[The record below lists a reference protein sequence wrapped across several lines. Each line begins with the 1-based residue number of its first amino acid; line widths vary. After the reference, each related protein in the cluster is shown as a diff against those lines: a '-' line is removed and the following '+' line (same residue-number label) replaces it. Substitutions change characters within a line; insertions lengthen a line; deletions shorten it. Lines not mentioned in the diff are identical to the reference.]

1 MAIEVEKVSFYY
13 AIGTPFEKKALDDIS
28 FKLEHGENL
37 GILGPTGSGKSTLI
51 QLLNALL
58 LPTKGE
64 VIIDGLNTKDRRNGS
79 KIREL
84 VGVVFQYPENQFFE
98 DTVYDEIAFGAKNLK
113 ISKEDIDKRV
123 HEAIVSLDLP
133 KDILNKSPFE
143 LSGGEKRK
151 VAIASILVRKPKYI
165 VFDEPFAGMDY
176 PGTQALLKLFKSLRK
191 KSSLIIVTHTLD
203 ELLGLVDKVLFLE
216 KGKVKAFGGIKELME
231 VEELREYVPLI
242 KLLTDLRGKGFSVS
256 TNSFSLESLEEEI
269 LKNVLHI

>member
-1 MAIEVEKVSFYY
+1 MAIEVKEVSFSY
-13 AIGTPFEKKALDDIS
+13 AIGTPFEKRALEKIS
-28 FKLEHGENL
+28 FRLEHGENL

-58 LPTKGE
+58 LPIEGE
-64 VIIDGLNTKDRRNGS
+64 VIVDGLNTKERKNGP

-113 ISKEDIDKRV
+113 LSKEEIDQRV
-123 HEAIVSLDLP
+123 HESIIALELP
-133 KDILNKSPFE
+133 EEILNKSPFE

-151 VAIASILVRKPKYI
+151 VAIASILVRRPKYI

-242 KLLTDLRGKGFSVS
+242 KLLINLQERGFSLS
-256 TNSFSLESLEEEI
+256 TDSFSLESLEEEI
-269 LKNVLHI
+269 LKNVLYP